1 MLYARSM
8 NEDLDYKALESRYKF
23 ELGKSFEL
31 YIFNLYQLTKVAEYV
46 KKDASKKASK
56 LLPSEEDKNFST
68 RVYDNPLIRSLVNNE
83 GLSKLIKIHKMDLRL
98 DDDVN
103 RLLYQDLCKNERY
116 IAYLAKAEPEE
127 SDHNQAILS
136 LYKLMVSSENYE
148 EHLDD
153 RYNNW
158 VHDKS
163 LIVGALKKTVKAL
176 PVVGEFYEEFRPA
189 RETTIE
195 FGLDLLY
202 KVTKLDAELL
212 EMIKPVLK
220 NWEAERVATI
230 DMIFLKMA
238 LCEMLH
244 FPTIPTK
251 VTINEFVDL
260 SKLYSTPK
268 SKDFINGILD
278 KLLKQLTEEKKI
290 NKQGRG
296 LID

>member
-8 NEDLDYKALESRYKF
+8 DVALDYKALESRYKF
-23 ELGKSFEL
+23 ELEKSFEL
-31 YIFNLYQLTKVAEYV
+31 YIFNLYQLTKVAQYV
-46 KKDASKKASK
+46 KKDASKRASK
-56 LLPSEEDKNFST
+56 LLPSEEDRNFST
-68 RVYDNPLIRSLVNNE
+68 KIYDNPLLQSLVNNE
-83 GLSKLIKIHKMDLRL
+83 GIQKLVKNRKMENRL

-103 RLLYQDLCKNERY
+103 RLLYQDLCKNKNY
-116 IAYLAKAEPEE
+116 IAYSAKAECTRE
-127 SDHNQAILS
+127 DHKNALLT
-136 LYKLMVSSENYE
+136 LYKIMVASENYE

-163 LIVGALKKTVKAL
+163 LIVGAMKKTIKAL
-176 PVVGEFYEEFRPA
+176 PLEGDFYSEYQPS
-189 RETTIE
+189 RETTME

-202 KVTKLDAELL
+202 KVYNLDEELL
-212 EMIKPVLK
+212 TTIKPVLK

-278 KLLKQLTEEKKI
+278 KLLKQLTEEGHITKE
-290 NKQGRG
+290 GRG